1 MKKAFF
7 LLILVSSVT
16 ANAQS
21 LKDLL
26 YSGKLKTD
34 SGTTIRKG
42 DDLTSKIDTS
52 KKKPVEPEKAKIT
65 TAAHATSD
73 SSRKGLT
80 TQTDSAANP
89 GVVVPN
95 DNNAVP
101 KDSTNAPKDNNKIWK
116 EYIDSLTSTLKTEA
130 LPSKKIKSGTYYLF
144 VEYEIG
150 VDGQTSINT
159 VSCSPEN
166 SFLQQQVK
174 ERLTLTSP
182 KMNPVLSGFGKP
194 RKAVKKYTFTLSKM

>member
-1 MKKAFF
+1 MKKSIF
-7 LLILVSSVT
+7 LVILVSSIT

-26 YSGKLKTD
+26 YSGKLKKD
-34 SGTTIRKG
+34 SNTVIRKG

-52 KKKPVEPEKAKIT
+52 TKKPVEAEKPKAIVVTRESSPT
-65 TAAHATSD
+65 TTT
-73 SSRKGLT
+73 GLNT
-80 TQTDSAANP
+80 PLDSAASP
-89 GVVVPN
+89 AVASADAVVPK
-95 DNNAVP
+95 DNSAVP
-101 KDSTNAPKDNNKIWK
+101 KDNNRIWK
-116 EYIDSLTSTLKTEA
+116 EYVDSLTSMLKTEV
-130 LPSKKIKSGTYYLF
+130 LPSKKIKSGTYYVL

-150 VDGQTSINT
+150 IDGQVTANN

-182 KMNPVLSGFGKP
+182 QMIPLITNGKP
-194 RKAVKKYTFTLSKM
+194 RKVTKKQNLILTKM